1 MTLAWERR
9 GVGRARAI
17 DRRGGQN
24 TDAASGRPL
33 RASTGLSF
41 FSRLPRAALPPQP
54 STTAASRRAAATR
67 ASARAGAPASEPP
80 SAVAC
85 CPALSA
91 AVKIPEGKNAVCHV
105 NVVNMQFQIVEYACL
120 PTGGSP
126 IANPIKHGTKL
137 RLPRESGIT
146 QADALDLGTLPS
158 MEAYVAAI
166 ISSHGSDKMHEI
178 PDIKVKALLKEPA
191 SFAVRLKAESQ
202 GYLIGARQLQ

>member
-1 MTLAWERR
+1 
-9 GVGRARAI
+9 
-17 DRRGGQN
+17 
-24 TDAASGRPL
+24 
-33 RASTGLSF
+33 
-41 FSRLPRAALPPQP
+41 
-54 STTAASRRAAATR
+54 
-67 ASARAGAPASEPP
+67 
-80 SAVAC
+80 
-85 CPALSA
+85 
-91 AVKIPEGKNAVCHV
+91 
-105 NVVNMQFQIVEYACL
+105 MQFQIVYL
-120 PTGGSP
+120 PTGDRKT
-126 IANPIKHGTKL
+126 IKHGTKL